1 MISLYNLAQILFLIS
16 LHYEHLSKFL
26 FSIRHKDS
34 FYFLDILSIIIFLGT
49 NLSHSIIT
57 KMWISDIIS
66 IVCCFWKSLYALN
79 YIIQADDLVSNL
91 VIHSDRQ
98 TWYSPIHVME
108 WVGLVF
114 PTLHISL
121 YFTVFA
127 QSRKT
132 HQRKSRTNNIC
143 FCRGGLVITTL

>member
-1 MISLYNLAQILFLIS
+1 MLLYMISLYNLAQILFLIS

-66 IVCCFWKSLYALN
+66 IVCCF
-79 YIIQADDLVSNL
+79 
-91 VIHSDRQ
+91 
-98 TWYSPIHVME
+98 
-108 WVGLVF
+108 
-114 PTLHISL
+114 
-121 YFTVFA
+121 
-127 QSRKT
+127 
-132 HQRKSRTNNIC
+132 
-143 FCRGGLVITTL
+143 